1 MKKMCNWKSGELV
14 KTGENECDVLTLEGE
29 DSHTKIREHYKI
41 PEATGT
47 GMADNMHTSI
57 EFVPVRGCKNM
68 EDFDLIYD
76 AGKPEWVTP
85 EMEDRARVKMFE
97 AVKRD
102 LKLTVWL
109 GDLSVSGTATLPKLT
124 SVKGDLTVYGTA
136 TLPKLTSVK
145 SDLYVYGTATLPKLT
160 SVKGDLYVSG
170 TATLNAPKL
179 TSVKG
184 DLYVYGT
191 ATLPKLKR

>member
-1 MKKMCNWKSGELV
+1 MCNWKSGELV
-14 KTGENECDVLTLEGE
+14 KTGEHECDVLTLEGE
-29 DSHTKIREHYKI
+29 DSHTKIRAHYKI

-85 EMEDRARVKMFE
+85 DMEDRARVKMFE

-109 GDLSVSGTATLPKLT
+109 GDLTVSGTATLPKLT
-124 SVKGDLTVYGTA
+124 SVKGY
-136 TLPKLTSVK
+136 
-145 SDLYVYGTATLPKLT
+145 LYVY
-160 SVKGDLYVSG
+160 G

-179 TSVKG
+179 
-184 DLYVYGT
+184 
-191 ATLPKLKR
+191 KRKEQP